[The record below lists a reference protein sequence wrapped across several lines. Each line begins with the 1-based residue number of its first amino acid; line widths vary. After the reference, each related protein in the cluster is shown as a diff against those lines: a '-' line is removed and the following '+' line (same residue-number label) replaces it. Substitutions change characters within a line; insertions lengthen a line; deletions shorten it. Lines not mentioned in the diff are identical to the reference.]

1 MFDME
6 KYKNYPDICLD
17 GMKFLKKHPEYDCP
31 DQDILNYYFADKY
44 YHLPVKY
51 DTFIDAIRLPD
62 IKQNELQKCIEFL
75 EQNKEEKPLLL
86 IMSAYPLINQILIQK
101 GYKEGIDYLDI
112 NNLLIHD
119 RINDREL
126 LKMIKV

>member
-1 MFDME
+1 
-6 KYKNYPDICLD
+6 
-17 GMKFLKKHPEYDCP
+17 
-31 DQDILNYYFADKY
+31 
-44 YHLPVKY
+44 
-51 DTFIDAIRLPD
+51 
-62 IKQNELQKCIEFL
+62 
-75 EQNKEEKPLLL
+75 
-86 IMSAYPLINQILIQK
+86 MSAYPLINQILIQK